1 MTIWVCLEMIRQRIS
16 NEKGAEI
23 VEWVLWVGG
32 IAILA
37 GVLYTTVSGAL
48 QNTVNTVVRGISPIS
63 SS

>member
-1 MTIWVCLEMIRQRIS
+1 MQKLMEILEKRVH
-16 NEKGAEI
+16 NEQGAEI

-48 QNTVNTVVRGISPIS
+48 NTKVSAIVNGISGVAS
-63 SS
+63 S